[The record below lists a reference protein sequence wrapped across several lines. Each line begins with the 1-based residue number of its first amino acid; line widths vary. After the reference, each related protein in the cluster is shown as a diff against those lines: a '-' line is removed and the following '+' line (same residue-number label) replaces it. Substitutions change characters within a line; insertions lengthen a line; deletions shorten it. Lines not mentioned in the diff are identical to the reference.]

1 MNITRRWII
10 VAACSNVW
18 LGCGH
23 APQQAEG
30 EALGVQTSALN
41 APAQCDPASPQ
52 TCCPA
57 GSTVIRLT
65 QGDDNFFNTTNNRC
79 ILALGGRDTLNS
91 AVGNGNTT
99 VLGGPGD
106 DTIAVSAGSSLV
118 FGNAGNDTIFAGNG
132 FVVPGPGIDTVNL
145 YWPGNTAAIFD
156 LCEVATAQP
165 VSSDA
170 T

>member
-1 MNITRRWII
+1 MNTTRRWII

-30 EALGVQTSALN
+30 EASGVQTSALN

-99 VLGGPGD
+99 VLGGPAD
-106 DTIAVSAGSSLV
+106 DTIALSARSRLV
-118 FGNAGNDTIFAGNG
+118 FRTAANDTIFAGNAFG
-132 FVVPGPGIDTVNL
+132 VPAPHLDTVNR
-145 YWPGNTAAIFD
+145 YAPAPT
-156 LCEVATAQP
+156 P
-165 VSSDA
+165 
-170 T
+170 